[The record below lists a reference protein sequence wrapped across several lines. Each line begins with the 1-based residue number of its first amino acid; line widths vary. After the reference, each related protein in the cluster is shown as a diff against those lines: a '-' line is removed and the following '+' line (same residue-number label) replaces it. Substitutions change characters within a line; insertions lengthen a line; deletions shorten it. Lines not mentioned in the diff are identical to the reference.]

1 MQIRA
6 APLTDDAFGPF
17 GEIVVPRTAGRSA
30 NADMA
35 RRYDHVV
42 SLHNGRVAAAPK
54 LALFEVLAYN
64 LKRVMNIM
72 GIGPLI
78 VVMSAA

>member
-42 SLHNGRVAAAPK
+42 SLHNGRVAAAPI

-64 LKRVMNIM
+64 LKRVMNII

-78 VVMSAA
+78 QAMSAA